1 MKMLKVAFGIPL
13 LAILLAAC
21 SDESSETVSQKEEPT
36 EKSTAVHTKE
46 NGNITAVK
54 ESSPNTLQT
63 KASTI
68 KKAVNSKEADR
79 DYLLNVMNGYQYI
92 QVGDNQYIYYGINQ
106 EQNVFCMMEVNFDAS
121 GDYVENIN
129 FVDNASEEQIALLQN
144 QIQEQQKQLSDLE
157 QQQMEKELDDYYAQL
172 EEDRQKEEEA
182 QAKAEADAEAQAE
195 AQAEAD
201 RKAEE
206 ERLAEEEKKKQEEE
220 EAQAKSDEE
229 EAEAEASLEDEAQT
243 ESESEQEEDTEAL
256 EEEEPAEQTV
266 SQEQAIQ
273 LVRDQQGISEDS
285 PLLVAYD
292 HVDDSGNYI
301 IHVYENVVDNEET
314 GEEHTATQ
322 GWYQV
327 SPSDGAITDV
337 TVDGY

>member
-1 MKMLKVAFGIPL
+1 MLKVAFGIPL

-36 EKSTAVHTKE
+36 EKSTAVHTKG
-46 NGNITAVK
+46 NGNKTTVK

-157 QQQMEKELDDYYAQL
+157 QQQMEKELDDYYTQL
-172 EEDRQKEEEA
+172 EEDRQKEEDA
-182 QAKAEADAEAQAE
+182 QAKADAEAE

-206 ERLAEEEKKKQEEE
+206 ERLAEEVKKQQEEE
-220 EAQAKSDEE
+220 EAQAKADEE
-229 EAEAEASLEDEAQT
+229 EADAEASLEDEAQT

-285 PLLVAYD
+285 PFFVTYD
-292 HVDDSGNYI
+292 HLDDSGNYI
-301 IHVYENVVDNEET
+301 IHVYENVVDNEDT

-327 SPSDGAITDV
+327 SPSDGSITDV

>member
-46 NGNITAVK
+46 NGNKTAVK

-92 QVGDNQYIYYGINQ
+92 QLGDNKYIYYGINQ

-182 QAKAEADAEAQAE
+182 QAKADAEAE

-206 ERLAEEEKKKQEEE
+206 ERLAEEEKKQQEEE
-220 EAQAKSDEE
+220 EAQADS
-229 EAEAEASLEDEAQT
+229 EDEVQT
-243 ESESEQEEDTEAL
+243 ESESEPEQEEDTEAI

-327 SPSDGAITDV
+327 SPSDGSITDV

>member
-13 LAILLAAC
+13 LAILLTAC

-36 EKSTAVHTKE
+36 EKSTALHTKE
-46 NGNITAVK
+46 NGNKTAAK

-144 QIQEQQKQLSDLE
+144 QIKEQQKQLSDLE

-172 EEDRQKEEEA
+172 EEDRQKEEA
-182 QAKAEADAEAQAE
+182 QAKADAEAE
-195 AQAEAD
+195 

-206 ERLAEEEKKKQEEE
+206 ERLAEEEKKQQEEGEAQVKADEEE
-220 EAQAKSDEE
+220 ESD
-229 EAEAEASLEDEAQT
+229 AEDEAQT
-243 ESESEQEEDTEAL
+243 ESEQEDTEATA
-256 EEEEPAEQTV
+256 EEEPAEPTV
-266 SQEQAIQ
+266 SPEQAVQ
-273 LVRDQQGISEDS
+273 LVREQQGISEDS
-285 PLLVAYD
+285 PLLVEYD

-301 IHVYENVVDNEET
+301 IHVYESVVDNEET
-314 GEEHTATQ
+314 GEGHTATQ

-327 SPSDGAITDV
+327 SPSDGSITDV
-337 TVDGY
+337 TVEGY

>member
-21 SDESSETVSQKEEPT
+21 SEESSETVSQKEEPT

-46 NGNITAVK
+46 NGNKTAVK

-92 QVGDNQYIYYGINQ
+92 QVGDKQYIYYGINQ

-182 QAKAEADAEAQAE
+182 QAKADAEAEAQAE
-195 AQAEAD
+195 AEAD

-206 ERLAEEEKKKQEEE
+206 ERLAEEEKKQQEEE
-220 EAQAKSDEE
+220 EAQAKADEE
-229 EAEAEASLEDEAQT
+229 EAFADSEDEAQT
-243 ESESEQEEDTEAL
+243 NSESEPDQEEDTEGI

-285 PLLVAYD
+285 PLLVTYD

-327 SPSDGAITDV
+327 SPSDGSITDV

>member
-46 NGNITAVK
+46 NGNKTAVK

-68 KKAVNSKEADR
+68 KKAVNSKEVDR

-182 QAKAEADAEAQAE
+182 QAKADAEAE

-206 ERLAEEEKKKQEEE
+206 ERLAEEEKKQQEEE
-220 EAQAKSDEE
+220 EAQAKADEE
-229 EAEAEASLEDEAQT
+229 EAQADSEDEAQT
-243 ESESEQEEDTEAL
+243 ESEPEQEEDTEAI
-256 EEEEPAEQTV
+256 EEEETAEQTV

-314 GEEHTATQ
+314 GEGHTATQ

-327 SPSDGAITDV
+327 SPSDGSITDV
-337 TVDGY
+337 TLDGY

>member
-1 MKMLKVAFGIPL
+1 MLKVAFGIPL
-13 LAILLAAC
+13 LAVLLAGC
-21 SDESSETVSQKEEPT
+21 SDESSETVSQKEESA

-46 NGNITAVK
+46 NGNKTAVK

-182 QAKAEADAEAQAE
+182 QAKADAEAE

-206 ERLAEEEKKKQEEE
+206 ERLAEEEKKQ
-220 EAQAKSDEE
+220 Q
-229 EAEAEASLEDEAQT
+229 
-243 ESESEQEEDTEAL
+243 

-285 PLLVAYD
+285 PLLVEYD
-292 HVDDSGNYI
+292 HLDDSGNYI
-301 IHVYENVVDNEET
+301 IHVYENVVDNEDT

-327 SPSDGAITDV
+327 SPSDGSITDV

>member
-1 MKMLKVAFGIPL
+1 MKILKVAFGIPL

-46 NGNITAVK
+46 NGNKTAVK

-68 KKAVNSKEADR
+68 KKAVNFKEADR

-182 QAKAEADAEAQAE
+182 QAKADAEAE

-206 ERLAEEEKKKQEEE
+206 ERLAEEEKKQQEEE
-220 EAQAKSDEE
+220 EAQAKADEE
-229 EAEAEASLEDEAQT
+229 EAFADSEDEAQT
-243 ESESEQEEDTEAL
+243 NSESEPDQEEDTEGI

-285 PLLVAYD
+285 PLLVTYD

-301 IHVYENVVDNEET
+301 IHVYENVVDNEDT

-327 SPSDGAITDV
+327 SPSDGSITDV

>member
-1 MKMLKVAFGIPL
+1 MKILKVAFGIPL
-13 LAILLAAC
+13 LAVLLTAC

-46 NGNITAVK
+46 NGNKTAVK

-92 QVGDNQYIYYGINQ
+92 QVDDNQYIYYGINQ

-144 QIQEQQKQLSDLE
+144 QIKEQQKQLSDLE
-157 QQQMEKELDDYYAQL
+157 QQQMENELDDYYAQL
-172 EEDRQKEEEA
+172 EKDRQKEEEA
-182 QAKAEADAEAQAE
+182 QAKADAEAEAQAK
-195 AQAEAD
+195 AD
-201 RKAEE
+201 E
-206 ERLAEEEKKKQEEE
+206 
-220 EAQAKSDEE
+220 EE
-229 EAEAEASLEDEAQT
+229 EAEADSEDEAQT
-243 ESESEQEEDTEAL
+243 ESEQEEDTEAI

-273 LVRDQQGISEDS
+273 LVREQQGISEDS
-285 PLLVAYD
+285 PLLVEYD

-301 IHVYENVVDNEET
+301 IHVYESVVDNEET
-314 GEEHTATQ
+314 GEGHTATQ

-327 SPSDGAITDV
+327 SPSDGSITDV
-337 TVDGY
+337 TVEGY

>member
-1 MKMLKVAFGIPL
+1 MKMLKVAFGVPL

-21 SDESSETVSQKEEPT
+21 SDESSETVSQKEEPI
-36 EKSTAVHTKE
+36 EKSTAFHTKE
-46 NGNITAVK
+46 NGNKTAVK
-54 ESSPNTLQT
+54 ESPPNTLQT

-172 EEDRQKEEEA
+172 EEDRQKEEEEQAKADAEAEA
-182 QAKAEADAEAQAE
+182 QAKA
-195 AQAEAD
+195 
-201 RKAEE
+201 
-206 ERLAEEEKKKQEEE
+206 
-220 EAQAKSDEE
+220 DEE
-229 EAEAEASLEDEAQT
+229 EDDAEAEASLEDEAQT

-285 PLLVAYD
+285 PLFVTYD

-327 SPSDGAITDV
+327 SPSDGSITDV

>member
-46 NGNITAVK
+46 NGNKTAVK

-68 KKAVNSKEADR
+68 KKAVNSKEVDR

-182 QAKAEADAEAQAE
+182 QAKADAEAE

-206 ERLAEEEKKKQEEE
+206 ERLAEEEKKQQEEE
-220 EAQAKSDEE
+220 EAQAKADEE
-229 EAEAEASLEDEAQT
+229 EAQADSEDEAQT
-243 ESESEQEEDTEAL
+243 ESEPEQEEDTEAI
-256 EEEEPAEQTV
+256 EEEETAEQTV

-292 HVDDSGNYI
+292 HVNDSGNYI

-314 GEEHTATQ
+314 GEGHTATQ

-327 SPSDGAITDV
+327 SPSDGSITDV
-337 TVDGY
+337 TLDGY

>member
-46 NGNITAVK
+46 NGNKTAVK

-182 QAKAEADAEAQAE
+182 QAKADAEAE

-206 ERLAEEEKKKQEEE
+206 ERLAEEE
-220 EAQAKSDEE
+220 EAQADS
-229 EAEAEASLEDEAQT
+229 EDEVQT
-243 ESESEQEEDTEAL
+243 ESESEPEQEEDTEAI

-285 PLLVAYD
+285 PLLVEYD
-292 HVDDSGNYI
+292 HLDDSGNYI
-301 IHVYENVVDNEET
+301 IHVYENVVDNEDT

-327 SPSDGAITDV
+327 SPSDGSITDV

>member
-36 EKSTAVHTKE
+36 EKSTAVHTKG
-46 NGNITAVK
+46 NGNKTTVK

-157 QQQMEKELDDYYAQL
+157 QQQMEKELDDYYTQL
-172 EEDRQKEEEA
+172 EEDRQKEEDA
-182 QAKAEADAEAQAE
+182 QAKAD
-195 AQAEAD
+195 
-201 RKAEE
+201 
-206 ERLAEEEKKKQEEE
+206 
-220 EAQAKSDEE
+220 
-229 EAEAEASLEDEAQT
+229 AEASLEDEAQT

-285 PLLVAYD
+285 PFFVTYD
-292 HVDDSGNYI
+292 HLDASGNYI
-301 IHVYENVVDNEET
+301 IHVYENVVDNEDT

-327 SPSDGAITDV
+327 SPSDGSITDV

>member
-21 SDESSETVSQKEEPT
+21 SDETSETVSQKEEPT

-46 NGNITAVK
+46 NGNKTAVK

-129 FVDNASEEQIALLQN
+129 FVDNASEEQIDLLQN

-182 QAKAEADAEAQAE
+182 QAKADAEAE
-195 AQAEAD
+195 DQAEAD

-206 ERLAEEEKKKQEEE
+206 ERLAEEEKKQQEGEEAQAKADEE
-220 EAQAKSDEE
+220 EAQADS
-229 EAEAEASLEDEAQT
+229 EDEAQT
-243 ESESEQEEDTEAL
+243 DLESEPEQEEDTEAI
-256 EEEEPAEQTV
+256 EEEETAEQTV

-314 GEEHTATQ
+314 GEGHTATQ

-327 SPSDGAITDV
+327 SPSDGSITDV

>member
-46 NGNITAVK
+46 NGNKTAVK

-92 QVGDNQYIYYGINQ
+92 QVGDNKYIYYGINQ

-182 QAKAEADAEAQAE
+182 QAKADAEAE

-206 ERLAEEEKKKQEEE
+206 ERLAEEEKKQQEEE
-220 EAQAKSDEE
+220 EAQADS
-229 EAEAEASLEDEAQT
+229 EDEVQT
-243 ESESEQEEDTEAL
+243 ESESEPEQEEDTEAI

-327 SPSDGAITDV
+327 SPSDGSITDV

>member
-46 NGNITAVK
+46 NGNKTAVK

-182 QAKAEADAEAQAE
+182 QVKADAEAE

-206 ERLAEEEKKKQEEE
+206 ERLAEEEKKQQEEE
-220 EAQAKSDEE
+220 EAQAKADEE
-229 EAEAEASLEDEAQT
+229 EAQADSEDEAQT
-243 ESESEQEEDTEAL
+243 ESEPEQEEDTEAI
-256 EEEEPAEQTV
+256 EEEETAEQTV

-314 GEEHTATQ
+314 GEGHTATQ

-327 SPSDGAITDV
+327 SPSDGSITDV
-337 TVDGY
+337 TLDGYQ

>member
-1 MKMLKVAFGIPL
+1 MKMLKVALGIPL

-21 SDESSETVSQKEEPT
+21 SEESSETVSQKEEPT

-46 NGNITAVK
+46 NGNKTAVK

-157 QQQMEKELDDYYAQL
+157 QQQMEKELDDYYAQI

-182 QAKAEADAEAQAE
+182 QAKADAEAE

-206 ERLAEEEKKKQEEE
+206 ERLAEEEKKQQEEE
-220 EAQAKSDEE
+220 EAQAKADEE
-229 EAEAEASLEDEAQT
+229 EVQADSEDEVQT
-243 ESESEQEEDTEAL
+243 ESESEPEQEEDTEAI

-285 PLLVAYD
+285 PLLVTYD

-322 GWYQV
+322 DWYQV
-327 SPSDGAITDV
+327 SPSDGSITDV

>member
-1 MKMLKVAFGIPL
+1 MLKVAFGIPL

-46 NGNITAVK
+46 NGNKTAVK

-182 QAKAEADAEAQAE
+182 QAKADAEAE

-206 ERLAEEEKKKQEEE
+206 ERLAEEEKKQQEEE
-220 EAQAKSDEE
+220 EAQAKADEE
-229 EAEAEASLEDEAQT
+229 EAQADSEDEAQT
-243 ESESEQEEDTEAL
+243 ESEPEQEEDTEAI
-256 EEEEPAEQTV
+256 EEEETAEQTV

-314 GEEHTATQ
+314 GEGHTATQ

-327 SPSDGAITDV
+327 SPSDGSITDV
-337 TVDGY
+337 TLDGYQ

>member
-13 LAILLAAC
+13 LAILLTAC
-21 SDESSETVSQKEEPT
+21 SDESSETVSQREEAT

-46 NGNITAVK
+46 NDNKTAVK

-92 QVGDNQYIYYGINQ
+92 QVDDNQYIYYGINQ

-182 QAKAEADAEAQAE
+182 QAKADAEAE

-206 ERLAEEEKKKQEEE
+206 ERLAEEEKKQQEEEDAQAKAEEE
-220 EAQAKSDEE
+220 EAD
-229 EAEAEASLEDEAQT
+229 AEASLEDEAQI

-256 EEEEPAEQTV
+256 EETEPAEQTV

-285 PLLVAYD
+285 PLLVEYD
-292 HVDDSGNYI
+292 HFDDSGNYI
-301 IHVYENVVDNEET
+301 IHVYESVVDNEET
-314 GEEHTATQ
+314 GEGHTATQ

-327 SPSDGAITDV
+327 SPSDGSITDV

>member
-21 SDESSETVSQKEEPT
+21 SEESSETVSQKEEPT

-46 NGNITAVK
+46 NGNKTAVK

-79 DYLLNVMNGYQYI
+79 DYLLNIMNGYQYI

-144 QIQEQQKQLSDLE
+144 QIQEQQKQLSDFE

-182 QAKAEADAEAQAE
+182 QAKADAEAE

-201 RKAEE
+201 RKAQE
-206 ERLAEEEKKKQEEE
+206 ERLAEEEKKQQEEE
-220 EAQAKSDEE
+220 EAQAKADEE
-229 EAEAEASLEDEAQT
+229 EAQADSEDEVQT
-243 ESESEQEEDTEAL
+243 ESESEPEQEEDTEAI

-285 PLLVAYD
+285 PLLVTYD

-314 GEEHTATQ
+314 GEEHTAKQ

-327 SPSDGAITDV
+327 SPSDGSITDV

>member
-1 MKMLKVAFGIPL
+1 MKILKVALGIPL

-21 SDESSETVSQKEEPT
+21 SEESSETVSQKEEPT

-46 NGNITAVK
+46 NGNKTAVK

-157 QQQMEKELDDYYAQL
+157 QQQMEKELDDYYAQI

-182 QAKAEADAEAQAE
+182 QAKADAEAE

-206 ERLAEEEKKKQEEE
+206 ERLAEEEKKQQEEE
-220 EAQAKSDEE
+220 EAQAKADEE
-229 EAEAEASLEDEAQT
+229 EVQADSEDEVQT
-243 ESESEQEEDTEAL
+243 ESESEPEQEEDTEAI

-285 PLLVAYD
+285 PLLVTYD

-322 GWYQV
+322 DWYQV
-327 SPSDGAITDV
+327 SPSDGSITDV

>member
-13 LAILLAAC
+13 LAVLLAGC
-21 SDESSETVSQKEEPT
+21 SDESSETVSQKEESA

-46 NGNITAVK
+46 NGNKTAVK

-182 QAKAEADAEAQAE
+182 QAKADAEAE

-206 ERLAEEEKKKQEEE
+206 ERLAEEEKKQQEEAQAKADEE
-220 EAQAKSDEE
+220 EAQADS
-229 EAEAEASLEDEAQT
+229 EDEAQT
-243 ESESEQEEDTEAL
+243 ESESESEQEEDTETL

-285 PLLVAYD
+285 PLLVEYD
-292 HVDDSGNYI
+292 HLDDSGNYI
-301 IHVYENVVDNEET
+301 IHVYENVVGNEDT

-327 SPSDGAITDV
+327 SPSDGSITDV

>member
-21 SDESSETVSQKEEPT
+21 SEESSETVSQKEEPT

-46 NGNITAVK
+46 NGNKTAVK

-79 DYLLNVMNGYQYI
+79 DYLLNIMNGYQYI

-182 QAKAEADAEAQAE
+182 QAKADAEAEAQAK
-195 AQAEAD
+195 AD
-201 RKAEE
+201 RKAQE
-206 ERLAEEEKKKQEEE
+206 ERLAEEEKKQQEEE
-220 EAQAKSDEE
+220 EAQAKADEE
-229 EAEAEASLEDEAQT
+229 EAQADSEDEVQT
-243 ESESEQEEDTEAL
+243 ESESEPEQEEDTEAI

-285 PLLVAYD
+285 PLLVTYD

-327 SPSDGAITDV
+327 SPSDGSITDV

>member
-1 MKMLKVAFGIPL
+1 MLKVAFGIPI

-46 NGNITAVK
+46 NGNKTAVK

-172 EEDRQKEEEA
+172 EEDRQKEKEA
-182 QAKAEADAEAQAE
+182 QAKADAE

-206 ERLAEEEKKKQEEE
+206 ERLAEEEKKQQEEE
-220 EAQAKSDEE
+220 EAQAKADEE
-229 EAEAEASLEDEAQT
+229 EAQTDSEDEAQT
-243 ESESEQEEDTEAL
+243 ESESEPEQEEDTEAL
-256 EEEEPAEQTV
+256 EEEEPVEQTV

-301 IHVYENVVDNEET
+301 IHVYENIVDNEET

-327 SPSDGAITDV
+327 SPSDGSITDV

>member
-13 LAILLAAC
+13 LAALLAGC
-21 SDESSETVSQKEEPT
+21 SDESSETVSQKDEST

-46 NGNITAVK
+46 NGNKTAVK

-172 EEDRQKEEEA
+172 EDDRQKEEEA
-182 QAKAEADAEAQAE
+182 QAKADAEAE

-206 ERLAEEEKKKQEEE
+206 ERLAEEEKKQQEEE
-220 EAQAKSDEE
+220 EAQADS
-229 EAEAEASLEDEAQT
+229 EDEAQT
-243 ESESEQEEDTEAL
+243 ESGPEQEEDTETL

-285 PLLVAYD
+285 PLLVEYD
-292 HVDDSGNYI
+292 HLDDSGNYI
-301 IHVYENVVDNEET
+301 IHVYESVVDNEET
-314 GEEHTATQ
+314 GEGHTATQ

>member
-1 MKMLKVAFGIPL
+1 MKILKVAFGIPL

-21 SDESSETVSQKEEPT
+21 SDESSETVSQKEETT

-46 NGNITAVK
+46 NGNKTAVK

-63 KASTI
+63 KASII

-182 QAKAEADAEAQAE
+182 QAKAD
-195 AQAEAD
+195 
-201 RKAEE
+201 
-206 ERLAEEEKKKQEEE
+206 EE
-220 EAQAKSDEE
+220 EAQADS
-229 EAEAEASLEDEAQT
+229 EDEAQT
-243 ESESEQEEDTEAL
+243 ESEPEQEEDTEAI
-256 EEEEPAEQTV
+256 EEEETAEQTV

-314 GEEHTATQ
+314 GEGHTATQ

-327 SPSDGAITDV
+327 SPSDGSITDV
-337 TVDGY
+337 TLDGYQ

>member
-1 MKMLKVAFGIPL
+1 MLKVAFGIPL

-46 NGNITAVK
+46 NGNKTAVK

-182 QAKAEADAEAQAE
+182 QAKADAEAE

-206 ERLAEEEKKKQEEE
+206 ERLAEEEKKQQEEE
-220 EAQAKSDEE
+220 EAQAKADEE
-229 EAEAEASLEDEAQT
+229 EAQADSEDEAQT
-243 ESESEQEEDTEAL
+243 ESEPEQEEDTEAI
-256 EEEEPAEQTV
+256 EEEETAEQTV

-314 GEEHTATQ
+314 GEGHTATQ

-327 SPSDGAITDV
+327 NPSDGSITDV
-337 TVDGY
+337 TLDGYQ

>member
-46 NGNITAVK
+46 NGNKTAVK

-182 QAKAEADAEAQAE
+182 QAKAEEEAE

-201 RKAEE
+201 
-206 ERLAEEEKKKQEEE
+206 EE
-220 EAQAKSDEE
+220 EAQADS
-229 EAEAEASLEDEAQT
+229 EDEAQT
-243 ESESEQEEDTEAL
+243 ESEPEQEEDTEAI
-256 EEEEPAEQTV
+256 EEEETAEQTV

-314 GEEHTATQ
+314 GEGHTATQ

-327 SPSDGAITDV
+327 NPSDGSITDV
-337 TVDGY
+337 TLDGYQ

>member
-1 MKMLKVAFGIPL
+1 MLEVAFGIPL

-46 NGNITAVK
+46 KGNKTAVK

-68 KKAVNSKEADR
+68 KKAVNSKEAAR
-79 DYLLNVMNGYQYI
+79 DYLLNVMNGY
-92 QVGDNQYIYYGINQ
+92 QYIYYGINQ

-121 GDYVENIN
+121 GDYIENIN

-144 QIQEQQKQLSDLE
+144 QIKEQQKQLSDLE

-172 EEDRQKEEEA
+172 EEDRQKEEEE
-182 QAKAEADAEAQAE
+182 QAKADAEAE

-206 ERLAEEEKKKQEEE
+206 ERLAEQQEDE
-220 EAQAKSDEE
+220 EAQAKADEE
-229 EAEAEASLEDEAQT
+229 ETEADSEDEVQT
-243 ESESEQEEDTEAL
+243 EIEPGQEEDTEAI

-273 LVRDQQGISEDS
+273 LVRNQQGISEDS

-301 IHVYENVVDNEET
+301 IHVYESVVDNEET
-314 GEEHTATQ
+314 GEGHTATQ

-327 SPSDGAITDV
+327 SPSDGLITDV

>member
-1 MKMLKVAFGIPL
+1 
-13 LAILLAAC
+13 
-21 SDESSETVSQKEEPT
+21 
-36 EKSTAVHTKE
+36 
-46 NGNITAVK
+46 
-54 ESSPNTLQT
+54 
-63 KASTI
+63 
-68 KKAVNSKEADR
+68 
-79 DYLLNVMNGYQYI
+79 
-92 QVGDNQYIYYGINQ
+92 
-106 EQNVFCMMEVNFDAS
+106 MMEVNFDAS

-182 QAKAEADAEAQAE
+182 QAKADAEAE

-201 RKAEE
+201 RKAEK
-206 ERLAEEEKKKQEEE
+206 ERLAEEEKKQQEEE
-220 EAQAKSDEE
+220 EAQAKADEE
-229 EAEAEASLEDEAQT
+229 EADAEASLEDEAQT
-243 ESESEQEEDTEAL
+243 E
-256 EEEEPAEQTV
+256 

-285 PLLVAYD
+285 PLLVEYD
-292 HVDDSGNYI
+292 HLDDSGNYI
-301 IHVYENVVDNEET
+301 IHVYESVVDNEET
-314 GEEHTATQ
+314 GEGHTATQ

>member
-1 MKMLKVAFGIPL
+1 MLT
-13 LAILLAAC
+13 AC

-46 NGNITAVK
+46 NGNKTVVK

-182 QAKAEADAEAQAE
+182 QAKADAE

-206 ERLAEEEKKKQEEE
+206 ERLAEEEKKQQGEE
-220 EAQAKSDEE
+220 EAQAKADEE
-229 EAEAEASLEDEAQT
+229 EAQADSEDEAQT
-243 ESESEQEEDTEAL
+243 ESEPEQEEDTEAI

-285 PLLVAYD
+285 PLLVEYD

-301 IHVYENVVDNEET
+301 IHVYESVVDNQET
-314 GEEHTATQ
+314 GEGHTATQ

-327 SPSDGAITDV
+327 SPSDGSITDV

>member
-1 MKMLKVAFGIPL
+1 MFKVAFGIPL
-13 LAILLAAC
+13 LAILLTAC

-46 NGNITAVK
+46 KGNKTAVK

-121 GDYVENIN
+121 GDYIENSN

-144 QIQEQQKQLSDLE
+144 QIKEQQKQLSDLE

-172 EEDRQKEEEA
+172 EEDRQKEEEE
-182 QAKAEADAEAQAE
+182 QAKADAEAE

-206 ERLAEEEKKKQEEE
+206 ERLAEEEKKQQEDE
-220 EAQAKSDEE
+220 EAQAKADEE
-229 EAEAEASLEDEAQT
+229 ETEADSEDEVQT
-243 ESESEQEEDTEAL
+243 EIEPGQEEDTEAI

-273 LVRDQQGISEDS
+273 LVRNQQGISEDS

-301 IHVYENVVDNEET
+301 IHVYESVVDNEET
-314 GEEHTATQ
+314 GEGHTATQ

-327 SPSDGAITDV
+327 SPSDGLITDV

>member
-1 MKMLKVAFGIPL
+1 MKMLKVAFGVPL

-21 SDESSETVSQKEEPT
+21 SDESSETVSQKEEPI

-46 NGNITAVK
+46 NGNNTAVK

-106 EQNVFCMMEVNFDAS
+106 EQNIFCMMEVNFDAS

-182 QAKAEADAEAQAE
+182 QTKADAEAE

-206 ERLAEEEKKKQEEE
+206 ERLAEEEKKQQEEE
-220 EAQAKSDEE
+220 EAQAKADEE
-229 EAEAEASLEDEAQT
+229 DDDADAEASLEDEAQT
-243 ESESEQEEDTEAL
+243 ELESEQEEDTEAL

-285 PLLVAYD
+285 PFFVTYD
-292 HVDDSGNYI
+292 HLDDSGNYI
-301 IHVYENVVDNEET
+301 IHVYVVDNEET

-327 SPSDGAITDV
+327 SPSDGSITDV

>member
-1 MKMLKVAFGIPL
+1 MLKVAFGIPL

-21 SDESSETVSQKEEPT
+21 SDETSETVSQKEEPT

-46 NGNITAVK
+46 NGNKTAVK

-182 QAKAEADAEAQAE
+182 QAKADAEAE
-195 AQAEAD
+195 DQAEAD

-206 ERLAEEEKKKQEEE
+206 ERLAEEEKKQQEGEEAQAKADEE
-220 EAQAKSDEE
+220 EAQADS
-229 EAEAEASLEDEAQT
+229 EDEAQT
-243 ESESEQEEDTEAL
+243 DLESEPEQEEDTEAI
-256 EEEEPAEQTV
+256 EEEETAEQTV

-314 GEEHTATQ
+314 GEGHTATQ

-327 SPSDGAITDV
+327 SPSDGSITDV

>member
-1 MKMLKVAFGIPL
+1 MLKVAFGIPL

-21 SDESSETVSQKEEPT
+21 SDETSETVSQKEEPT

-46 NGNITAVK
+46 NGNKTAVK

-182 QAKAEADAEAQAE
+182 QAKADAEAL

-229 EAEAEASLEDEAQT
+229 EAEAEAFLEDEAQT

>member
-1 MKMLKVAFGIPL
+1 MLKVAFGIPL

-46 NGNITAVK
+46 NGNKTAVK

-182 QAKAEADAEAQAE
+182 QAKADAEAE

-206 ERLAEEEKKKQEEE
+206 ERLAEEEKKQQEEE
-220 EAQAKSDEE
+220 EAQADS
-229 EAEAEASLEDEAQT
+229 EDEAQT
-243 ESESEQEEDTEAL
+243 ESEPEQEEDTEAI
-256 EEEEPAEQTV
+256 EEEETAEQTV

-314 GEEHTATQ
+314 GEGHTATQ

-327 SPSDGAITDV
+327 SPSDGSITDV
-337 TVDGY
+337 TLDGY

>member
-21 SDESSETVSQKEEPT
+21 SDETSETVSQKEEPT

-46 NGNITAVK
+46 NGNKTAVK

-182 QAKAEADAEAQAE
+182 QAKADAEAV

-229 EAEAEASLEDEAQT
+229 EAEAEAFLEDEAQT

-322 GWYQV
+322 GCYQV

>member
-21 SDESSETVSQKEEPT
+21 SEESSETVSQKEEPT

-46 NGNITAVK
+46 NGNKTDVK

-121 GDYVENIN
+121 GDYIENIN
-129 FVDNASEEQIALLQN
+129 FVDNASEEQISLLQN

-157 QQQMEKELDDYYAQL
+157 QQQMEKELDDYYAQI
-172 EEDRQKEEEA
+172 EEEA
-182 QAKAEADAEAQAE
+182 QAKADAEAE

-206 ERLAEEEKKKQEEE
+206 ERLAEEEKKQQEEE
-220 EAQAKSDEE
+220 EAQAKEDEE
-229 EAEAEASLEDEAQT
+229 EAQADSEDEVQT
-243 ESESEQEEDTEAL
+243 ESEPEQEEDTEAI
-256 EEEEPAEQTV
+256 EEEEPAVQTV

-285 PLLVAYD
+285 PLLVTYD

-327 SPSDGAITDV
+327 SPNDGSITDV
-337 TVDGY
+337 TVDGYQ

>member
-1 MKMLKVAFGIPL
+1 MLKVAFGVPL

-21 SDESSETVSQKEEPT
+21 SDESSETVSQKEEPI

-46 NGNITAVK
+46 NGNKTAVK

-182 QAKAEADAEAQAE
+182 QAKA
-195 AQAEAD
+195 
-201 RKAEE
+201 
-206 ERLAEEEKKKQEEE
+206 
-220 EAQAKSDEE
+220 DEE
-229 EAEAEASLEDEAQT
+229 EDDAEAEASLEDEAQT

-285 PLLVAYD
+285 PLFVTYD

-327 SPSDGAITDV
+327 SPSDGSITDV